1 MAFVGS
7 YSVAG
12 PSSSVTLSYEYSTLD
27 ELLVQLPNN
36 TVNLIEPQDVRDS
49 VYTLWQQIQAVGVIA
64 ASAASASAFFQN
76 SNPSTVTVGGFTAGT
91 TFATPT
97 DMQTMWNQLL
107 YPYIEPTAQLSIS
120 GNIREYGHPNGLV
133 TDSITLN
140 WSVTQNTS
148 TVPIITITVDGTP
161 KPTSPLSDTEP
172 TTGTHSWNTSNVSET
187 QVFNM
192 TCTDNIP
199 TVFTASAEI
208 TWMNKIY
215 WGKIDLSSIDNPN
228 LTLNPGSSSLVA
240 TLCTDNVI
248 TSLAGAGV
256 LPGWQ
261 LSTTKS
267 KTYDNIDGGGEYLIF
282 AWPSSVTGATSPSF
296 VVNGM
301 INTAFTNVRT
311 ASPLVNDWGFTTNY
325 EVWISNTRQF
335 SPLDITIS

>member
-1 MAFVGS
+1 MSFVGS

-12 PSSSVTLSYEYSTLD
+12 PSSSVTISYEYSTLD
-27 ELLVQLPNN
+27 ELLIQLPNN

-49 VYTLWQQIQAVGVIA
+49 VYTLWQQIQSVGVIA

-76 SNPSTVTVGGFTAGT
+76 SNPSTITVGGFTAGT

-107 YPYIEPTAQLSIS
+107 YPYVKPTASLSVS
-120 GNIREYGHPNGLV
+120 GQTQREYGDVSG
-133 TDSITLN
+133 SITLN
-140 WSVTQNTS
+140 WGVTRNTS
-148 TVPIITITVDGTP
+148 TVNIITINVDGTP
-161 KPTSPLSDTEP
+161 QLPTGTSQTGTKV
-172 TTGTHSWNTSNVSET
+172 TTGTHSWNTSNISET

-199 TVFTASAEI
+199 TTFTASAEI

-256 LPGWQ
+256 LPGWE

-311 ASPLVNDWGFTTNY
+311 ASSLVNDYNFTTNY